1 MNIGITINLSTD
13 IWSSGINQNA
23 IYLSMLFDK
32 IGYKTELLHST
43 DKNIENINNIKV
55 IHIKEAYN
63 KKYDILIQL
72 GFTITKSIIDRFKK
86 NNKNIKLVAYICGN
100 HFVVDMESI
109 LFGSYSE
116 RTKLMEMDKEDP
128 IALADQIWVIPQNEK
143 IALQYQSFLSGQ
155 KNATVV
161 PFIWNPI
168 SIENFNKEKGYS
180 TYQNRDL
187 KRVGVMEPNIS
198 VIKNV
203 LLPLVAL
210 EKQYTLYKNLSEI
223 LLIGG
228 DKLASNKRLMQI
240 LSNTDIY
247 KDGLVSAETRI
258 AIMDSINRY
267 VDIVLSWQWENN
279 LNYLWLDVA
288 WMGWPVVHNGS
299 LCKDVGYYY
308 NEFDIKN
315 AQEKI
320 QEVIENHNDDKDY
333 LERNRNIIKRYT
345 MDNGN
350 LLDQY
355 KMLIDNVINDE
366 FIKYE
371 YLAIKNSIY

>member
-1 MNIGITINLSTD
+1 
-13 IWSSGINQNA
+13 
-23 IYLSMLFDK
+23 
-32 IGYKTELLHST
+32 
-43 DKNIENINNIKV
+43 
-55 IHIKEAYN
+55 
-63 KKYDILIQL
+63 
-72 GFTITKSIIDRFKK
+72 
-86 NNKNIKLVAYICGN
+86 
-100 HFVVDMESI
+100 
-109 LFGSYSE
+109 
-116 RTKLMEMDKEDP
+116 
-128 IALADQIWVIPQNEK
+128 
-143 IALQYQSFLSGQ
+143 
-155 KNATVV
+155 
-161 PFIWNPI
+161 
-168 SIENFNKEKGYS
+168 
-180 TYQNRDL
+180 
-187 KRVGVMEPNIS
+187 
-198 VIKNV
+198 
-203 LLPLVAL
+203 
-210 EKQYTLYKNLSEI
+210 
-223 LLIGG
+223 
-228 DKLASNKRLMQI
+228 MQI